1 MTTERKPLPR
11 ARARRAWK
19 VALMV
24 LCCLGLLAAW
34 LLFALGTLYPR
45 YLARTAPEEALPYLA
60 TAGEQSAA
68 ALTPEMTPEARIR
81 AYDLRDNLWR
91 RGLLALQGGGVVL
104 MYLMVLLWRL
114 HLKRH
119 ALPYGR
125 QARRAGS
132 TCFVTGLAV
141 LLAQLGLAWVC
152 WHYGLRFVAGRTR
165 WDYLCALGCYPLT
178 WLCSVPLR
186 RLGAPAAYC
195 ARRGA
200 FRRL

>member
-19 VALMV
+19 VALMD

-45 YLARTAPEEALPYLA
+45 YLARTAPRRPCPTWPPPGAVRRRPHP
-60 TAGEQSAA
+60 GDDS
-68 ALTPEMTPEARIR
+68 EARIR

-91 RGLLALQGGGVVL
+91 RGLLALQGGGVVV

-125 QARRAGS
+125 QARRAGY
-132 TCFVTGLAV
+132 TCFVTGVAV

>member
-19 VALMV
+19 VALMD

-34 LLFALGTLYPR
+34 LFFALGTLYPR

-119 ALPYGR
+119 ALPYGGR
-125 QARRAGS
+125 P
-132 TCFVTGLAV
+132 
-141 LLAQLGLAWVC
+141 
-152 WHYGLRFVAGRTR
+152 AGRGTPALSR
-165 WDYLCALGCYPLT
+165 GWRCCWRSWGWRGCAGTTGCAL
-178 WLCSVPLR
+178 WR
-186 RLGAPAAYC
+186 GAPGGITC
-195 ARRGA
+195 APWGA
-200 FRRL
+200 IP